1 MRCSTLCCISQD
13 RSIDLL
19 LQSGLDKKPIAFA
32 EEEDLAE
39 IPPEVEYLGA
49 QELEVAGDDNEDEEF
64 ELDLEDDDEEDD
76 DDEEFDGTPE
86 EWAAQFEREVAE
98 WDGEDGEGKGADLED
113 DRLYVEM
120 PGYDTSLSLATQD
133 VLEDDD
139 NAGRDPF
146 RDWEQGVA

>member
-1 MRCSTLCCISQD
+1 MTLES
-13 RSIDLL
+13 RA
-19 LQSGLDKKPIAFA
+19 GLDKKPIAFA
-32 EEEDLAE
+32 EEEDLTE
-39 IPPEVEYLGA
+39 IPPEVQYLGA
-49 QELEVAGDDNEDEEF
+49 QELPVTEEDDEDEEF
-64 ELDLEDDDEEDD
+64 ELDLEDDDDDDDD

-98 WDGEDGEGKGADLED
+98 WDGEDGEGESADLED